1 MRANKMKGVNGE
13 VLRRKIYTQLLA
25 WKNSKAK
32 KDAILLRGVRQC
44 GKTYIV
50 REFGKREYT
59 SFIEINFIERPDLQ
73 DIFTGNLNVDNMI
86 QQIKLNLPGC
96 EFIPGDTLLFFDEI
110 QDAPNARTSL
120 KFWAQDGRFDCI
132 ASGSLLGIDYKNEVS
147 IPVGYEQQLVM
158 HTLDLEEFL
167 WALEIDMQLQDLL
180 LPYVD
185 GTKRIPDATHNALSK
200 YLQEYMVVGGLPE
213 VVSTYVATKDF
224 YKVHLLQEKIL
235 RDYQDDIAKYA
246 VNQDKIKAKQC
257 FLSIPRQLSKE
268 NHKFQYSVVEKKAT
282 ARKFISSLDWLH
294 NAGLI
299 DFAYNVNSLWF
310 PLKAYVKAEQFRV
323 YLCDIGLLVAMY
335 GYQMKVAILSDALE
349 GPAKG
354 GIYESLVADILAKR
368 GEELYYYKKEDS
380 TLEIEFLLERD
391 CKLVPIEVKARKG
404 ATRSLNELLKMEQI
418 EKGYKLTAQN
428 TGVVDKKITLPLYMS
443 TVI

>member
-1 MRANKMKGVNGE
+1 M
-13 VLRRKIYTQLLA
+13 LRRKIYDKLLA
-25 WKNSKAK
+25 WKKRTGK

-50 REFGKREYT
+50 RAFAKREYK

-73 DIFTGNLNVDNMI
+73 SVFSGNLSVDNMV
-86 QQIKLNLPGC
+86 QQIKLSMPNC
-96 EFIPGDTLLFFDEI
+96 KFIPGKTLLFFDEI

-120 KFWAQDGRFDCI
+120 KFWTEDGRFDCI

-147 IPVGYEQQLVM
+147 IPVGYEQQIVM
-158 HTLDLEEFL
+158 YTMDFEEFL
-167 WALEIDMQLQDLL
+167 WALGVDIDLAEMLKQ
-180 LPYVD
+180 YVD
-185 GTKRIPDATHNALSK
+185 GSKCIPEAMHNSLSK
-200 YLQEYMVVGGLPE
+200 YLQEYMAVGGLPE
-213 VVSTYVATKDF
+213 VVSTYVKSKDF
-224 YKVHLLQEKIL
+224 YAVHVLQEKIL

-268 NHKFQYSVVEKKAT
+268 NHKFQYSVVEKKST
-282 ARKFISSLDWLH
+282 ARKFTSSLDWLH

-299 DFAYNVNSLWF
+299 DFAFNINSLWF
-310 PLKAYVKAEQFRV
+310 PLKAYVKEDQFRV

-335 GYQMKVAILSDALE
+335 GYQMKVAILSGALE

-354 GIYESLVADILAKR
+354 GVYESLIADILIKR

-380 TLEIEFLLERD
+380 SLEIEFVLERD
-391 CKLVPIEVKARKG
+391 CKPVPVEVKAKKG
-404 ATRSLNELLKMEQI
+404 STRSLNELLKLEQV

-428 TGVVDKKITLPLYMS
+428 TEVIDKKITLPLYMAI
-443 TVI
+443 VI

>member
-1 MRANKMKGVNGE
+1 M
-13 VLRRKIYTQLLA
+13 LRRKIYDKLLA
-25 WKNSKAK
+25 WKNNKGK

-50 REFGKREYT
+50 REFGKREYKN
-59 SFIEINFIERPDLQ
+59 FIEINFIERPDMQ
-73 DIFTGNLNVDNMI
+73 AVFSGNLDVDNMV
-86 QQIKLNLPGC
+86 QQIKLSMPGC
-96 EFIPGDTLLFFDEI
+96 QFIPGETLLFLDEI
-110 QDAPNARTSL
+110 QDVPNARTSL
-120 KFWAQDGRFDCI
+120 KFWTQDGRFDCI
-132 ASGSLLGIDYKNEVS
+132 ASGSLLGRDYKNEVS
-147 IPVGYEQQLVM
+147 IPVGYERQLIM
-158 HTLDLEEFL
+158 RTLDFEEFI
-167 WALEIDMQLQDLL
+167 WALGAEVNLKEMLA
-180 LPYVD
+180 PYVD
-185 GTKRIPDATHNALSK
+185 GAKRVPEAMHNSLNK

-213 VVSTYVATKDF
+213 VVDTYIATKDF
-224 YKVHLLQEKIL
+224 YQVHLLQEKIL

-246 VNQDKIKAKQC
+246 LNQDKIKAKQC

-282 ARKFISSLDWLH
+282 ARKFTSSLDWLH

-310 PLKAYVKAEQFRV
+310 PLKAHVKEDQFRV

-335 GYQMKVAILSDALE
+335 GYQLKIALLSDALE

-380 TLEIEFLLERD
+380 TLEIEFILERD
-391 CKLVPIEVKARKG
+391 CKLVPVEVKAKKG
-404 ATRSLNELLKMEQI
+404 STRSLNELLKMDNI
-418 EKGYKLTAQN
+418 ERGYKLTAQN
-428 TGVVDKKITLPLYMS
+428 TGVVEKKITLPLYMAA
-443 TVI
+443 II

>member
-1 MRANKMKGVNGE
+1 M
-13 VLRRKIYTQLLA
+13 LRRKIYDKLLA
-25 WKNSKAK
+25 WKKSAGK
-32 KDAILLRGVRQC
+32 KDAVLLRGVRQC

-50 REFGKREYT
+50 REFGKREYKN
-59 SFIEINFIERPDLQ
+59 FIEINFIERPDMQ
-73 DIFTGNLNVDNMI
+73 AVFSGNLDVDSMV
-86 QQIKLNLPGC
+86 QQIKLSMPGC
-96 EFIPGDTLLFFDEI
+96 QFIPGETLLFLDEI

-120 KFWAQDGRFDCI
+120 KFWTQDGRFDCI

-147 IPVGYEQQLVM
+147 IPVGYEQQLIM
-158 HTLDLEEFL
+158 RTLDFEEFL
-167 WALEIDMQLQDLL
+167 WALGVEGNLKEMLA
-180 LPYVD
+180 PYVD
-185 GTKRIPDATHNALSK
+185 GTKRVPEAMHNSLNK

-213 VVSTYVATKDF
+213 VVDTYIATKDF
-224 YKVHLLQEKIL
+224 YQVHLLQEKIL

-246 VNQDKIKAKQC
+246 LNQDKIKAKQC

-282 ARKFISSLDWLH
+282 ARKFTSSLDWLR

-299 DFAYNVNSLWF
+299 DFAYNVNSPWF
-310 PLKAYVKAEQFRV
+310 PLKAYVKEDQFRV

-335 GYQMKVAILSDALE
+335 GYQLKIALLSDALE

-380 TLEIEFLLERD
+380 TLEIEFILERN
-391 CKLVPIEVKARKG
+391 CKLVPVEVKARKG
-404 ATRSLNELLKMEQI
+404 STRSLNELLKMDNI
-418 EKGYKLTAQN
+418 ERGYKLTAQN
-428 TGVVDKKITLPLYMS
+428 TGVVEKKITLPLYMAA
-443 TVI
+443 II

>member
-1 MRANKMKGVNGE
+1 M
-13 VLRRKIYTQLLA
+13 LRRKIYDKLLA
-25 WKNSKAK
+25 WKKRTGK

-50 REFGKREYT
+50 REFGKCEYKN
-59 SFIEINFIERPDLQ
+59 FIEINFIERPDMQ
-73 DIFTGNLNVDNMI
+73 AVFSGNLDVDNMV
-86 QQIKLNLPGC
+86 QQIKLSMPGC
-96 EFIPGDTLLFFDEI
+96 QFIPGETLLFLDEI

-120 KFWAQDGRFDCI
+120 KFWTQDGRFDCI

-147 IPVGYEQQLVM
+147 IPVGYEQQLIM
-158 HTLDLEEFL
+158 RTLDFEEFI
-167 WALEIDMQLQDLL
+167 WALGAEVNLKEMLA
-180 LPYVD
+180 PYVD
-185 GTKRIPDATHNALSK
+185 GAKRVPEAMHNSLNK

-213 VVSTYVATKDF
+213 VVDTYIATKDF
-224 YKVHLLQEKIL
+224 YQVHLLQEKIL

-246 VNQDKIKAKQC
+246 LNQDKIKAKQC

-282 ARKFISSLDWLH
+282 ARKFTSSLDWLH

-299 DFAYNVNSLWF
+299 DFAYNVNSPWF
-310 PLKAYVKAEQFRV
+310 PLKAYVKEDQFRV

-335 GYQMKVAILSDALE
+335 GYQMKIALLSDALE

-380 TLEIEFLLERD
+380 TLEIEFILERE
-391 CKLVPIEVKARKG
+391 CKLVPVEVKARKG
-404 ATRSLNELLKMEQI
+404 STRSLNELLKMDNI
-418 EKGYKLTAQN
+418 ERGYKLTAQN
-428 TGVVDKKITLPLYMS
+428 TGVVEKKITLPLYMAA
-443 TVI
+443 II

>member
-1 MRANKMKGVNGE
+1 M
-13 VLRRKIYTQLLA
+13 LRRKIYDKLLA
-25 WKNSKAK
+25 WKNNKGK

-50 REFGKREYT
+50 REFGKREYKN
-59 SFIEINFIERPDLQ
+59 FIEINFIERPDMQ
-73 DIFTGNLNVDNMI
+73 AVFSGNLDVDNMV
-86 QQIKLNLPGC
+86 QQIKLSMPGC
-96 EFIPGDTLLFFDEI
+96 QFIPGETLLFLDEI

-120 KFWAQDGRFDCI
+120 KFWTQDGRFDCI

-147 IPVGYEQQLVM
+147 IPVGYEQQLIM
-158 HTLDLEEFL
+158 RTLDFEEFI
-167 WALEIDMQLQDLL
+167 WALGAEVNLKEMLA
-180 LPYVD
+180 PYVD
-185 GTKRIPDATHNALSK
+185 GAKRVPEAMHNSLNK

-213 VVSTYVATKDF
+213 VVDTYIATKDF
-224 YKVHLLQEKIL
+224 YQVHLLQEKIL
-235 RDYQDDIAKYA
+235 RDYQDDIAKYTL
-246 VNQDKIKAKQC
+246 NQDKIKAKQC

-282 ARKFISSLDWLH
+282 ARKFTSSLDWLH

-299 DFAYNVNSLWF
+299 DFAYNVNSPWF
-310 PLKAYVKAEQFRV
+310 PLKAYVKEDQFRV

-335 GYQMKVAILSDALE
+335 GYQLKIALLSDALE

-380 TLEIEFLLERD
+380 TLEIEFILERD
-391 CKLVPIEVKARKG
+391 CKLVPVEVKARKG
-404 ATRSLNELLKMEQI
+404 STRSLNELLKMDNI
-418 EKGYKLTAQN
+418 ERGYKLTAQN
-428 TGVVDKKITLPLYMS
+428 TGVVEKKITLPLYMAA
-443 TVI
+443 II

>member
-1 MRANKMKGVNGE
+1 M
-13 VLRRKIYTQLLA
+13 LRRKIYDKLFA
-25 WKNSKAK
+25 WKKSAGK

-50 REFGKREYT
+50 REFGKREYKN
-59 SFIEINFIERPDLQ
+59 FIEINFIERPDMQ
-73 DIFTGNLNVDNMI
+73 AVFSGNLDVDSMV
-86 QQIKLNLPGC
+86 QQIKLSMPGC
-96 EFIPGDTLLFFDEI
+96 QFIPGETLLFLDEI

-120 KFWAQDGRFDCI
+120 KFWTQDGRFDCI

-147 IPVGYEQQLVM
+147 IPVGYEQQLIM
-158 HTLDLEEFL
+158 RTLDFEEFL
-167 WALEIDMQLQDLL
+167 WALGVEGNLKEMLA
-180 LPYVD
+180 PYVD
-185 GTKRIPDATHNALSK
+185 GTKRVPEAMHNSLNK

-213 VVSTYVATKDF
+213 VVDTYIATKDF
-224 YKVHLLQEKIL
+224 YQVHLLQEKIL

-246 VNQDKIKAKQC
+246 LNQDKIKAKQC

-282 ARKFISSLDWLH
+282 ARKFTSSLDWLH

-299 DFAYNVNSLWF
+299 AFAYNVNSPWF
-310 PLKAYVKAEQFRV
+310 PLKAYVKEDQFRV

-335 GYQMKVAILSDALE
+335 GYQLKIALLSDALE

-380 TLEIEFLLERD
+380 TLEIEFILERD
-391 CKLVPIEVKARKG
+391 CKLVPVEVKARKG
-404 ATRSLNELLKMEQI
+404 STRSLNELLKMDNI
-418 EKGYKLTAQN
+418 ERGYKLTAQN
-428 TGVVDKKITLPLYMS
+428 TGVVEKKITLPLYMA
-443 TVI
+443 TII

>member
-1 MRANKMKGVNGE
+1 M
-13 VLRRKIYTQLLA
+13 LRRKIYDKLLA
-25 WKNSKAK
+25 WKKRTGK

-50 REFGKREYT
+50 REFGKREYKN
-59 SFIEINFIERPDLQ
+59 FIEINFIERPDMQ
-73 DIFTGNLNVDNMI
+73 AVFSGNLDVDNMV
-86 QQIKLNLPGC
+86 QQIKLSMPGC
-96 EFIPGDTLLFFDEI
+96 QFIPGETLLFLDEI

-120 KFWAQDGRFDCI
+120 KFWTQDGRFDCI

-147 IPVGYEQQLVM
+147 IPVGYEQQLIM
-158 HTLDLEEFL
+158 RTLDFEEFI
-167 WALEIDMQLQDLL
+167 WAFGAEVNLKEMLA
-180 LPYVD
+180 PYVD
-185 GTKRIPDATHNALSK
+185 GAKRVPEAMHNSLNK

-213 VVSTYVATKDF
+213 VVDTYIATKDF
-224 YKVHLLQEKIL
+224 YQVHLLQEKIL

-246 VNQDKIKAKQC
+246 LNQDKIKAKQC

-282 ARKFISSLDWLH
+282 ARKFTSSLDWLH

-299 DFAYNVNSLWF
+299 DFAYNVNSPWF
-310 PLKAYVKAEQFRV
+310 PLKAYVKEDQFRV

-335 GYQMKVAILSDALE
+335 GYQLKIALLSDALE

-380 TLEIEFLLERD
+380 TLEIEFILERD
-391 CKLVPIEVKARKG
+391 CKLVPVEVKARKG
-404 ATRSLNELLKMEQI
+404 STRSLNELLKMDNI
-418 EKGYKLTAQN
+418 ERGYKLTAQN
-428 TGVVDKKITLPLYMS
+428 TGVVEKKITLPLYMAA
-443 TVI
+443 II

>member
-1 MRANKMKGVNGE
+1 M
-13 VLRRKIYTQLLA
+13 LRRKIYDKLLA
-25 WKNSKAK
+25 WENNKGK

-50 REFGKREYT
+50 REFGKREYKN
-59 SFIEINFIERPDLQ
+59 FIEINFIERPDMQ
-73 DIFTGNLNVDNMI
+73 AVFSGNLDVDNMV
-86 QQIKLNLPGC
+86 QQIKLSMPGC
-96 EFIPGDTLLFFDEI
+96 QFIPGETLLFLDEI

-120 KFWAQDGRFDCI
+120 KFWTQDGRFDCI

-147 IPVGYEQQLVM
+147 IPVGYEQQLIM
-158 HTLDLEEFL
+158 RTLDFEEFI
-167 WALEIDMQLQDLL
+167 WALGAEVNLKEMLA
-180 LPYVD
+180 PYVD
-185 GTKRIPDATHNALSK
+185 GAKRVPEAMHNSLNK
-200 YLQEYMVVGGLPE
+200 YLQEYMVDGGLPE
-213 VVSTYVATKDF
+213 VVDTYIATKDF
-224 YKVHLLQEKIL
+224 YQVHLLQEKIL

-246 VNQDKIKAKQC
+246 LNQDKIKAKQC

-282 ARKFISSLDWLH
+282 ARKFTSSLDWLH

-299 DFAYNVNSLWF
+299 DFAYNVNSPWF
-310 PLKAYVKAEQFRV
+310 PLKAYVKEDQFRV

-335 GYQMKVAILSDALE
+335 GYQLKIALLSDALE

-380 TLEIEFLLERD
+380 TLEIEFILERD
-391 CKLVPIEVKARKG
+391 CKLVPVEVKARKG
-404 ATRSLNELLKMEQI
+404 STRSLNELLKMDNI
-418 EKGYKLTAQN
+418 ERGYKLTAQN
-428 TGVVDKKITLPLYMS
+428 TGVVEKKITLPLYMAAI
-443 TVI
+443 V

>member
-1 MRANKMKGVNGE
+1 M
-13 VLRRKIYTQLLA
+13 LRRKIYDKLLA
-25 WKNSKAK
+25 WKNNKGK

-50 REFGKREYT
+50 REFGKREYKN
-59 SFIEINFIERPDLQ
+59 FIEINFIERPDMQ
-73 DIFTGNLNVDNMI
+73 AVFSENLDVDSMV
-86 QQIKLNLPGC
+86 QQIKLSMPGC
-96 EFIPGDTLLFFDEI
+96 QFIPGETLLFLDEI

-120 KFWAQDGRFDCI
+120 KFWTQDGRFDCI

-147 IPVGYEQQLVM
+147 IPVGYEQQLIM
-158 HTLDLEEFL
+158 RTLDFEEFI
-167 WALEIDMQLQDLL
+167 WALGAEVNLKEMLA
-180 LPYVD
+180 PYVD
-185 GTKRIPDATHNALSK
+185 GAKRVPEAMHNSLNK

-213 VVSTYVATKDF
+213 VVDTYIATKDF
-224 YKVHLLQEKIL
+224 YQVHLLQEKIL

-246 VNQDKIKAKQC
+246 LNQDKIKAKQC

-282 ARKFISSLDWLH
+282 ARKFTSSLDWLH

-299 DFAYNVNSLWF
+299 DFAYNVNSPWF
-310 PLKAYVKAEQFRV
+310 PLKAYVKEDQFRV

-335 GYQMKVAILSDALE
+335 GYQLKIALLSDALE

-380 TLEIEFLLERD
+380 TLEIEFILERD
-391 CKLVPIEVKARKG
+391 CKLVPVEVKARKG
-404 ATRSLNELLKMEQI
+404 STRSLNELLKMDNI
-418 EKGYKLTAQN
+418 ERGYKLTAQN
-428 TGVVDKKITLPLYMS
+428 TGVVEKKITLPLYMAA
-443 TVI
+443 II

>member
-1 MRANKMKGVNGE
+1 M
-13 VLRRKIYTQLLA
+13 LRRKIYDKLLA
-25 WKNSKAK
+25 WKKSAGK

-50 REFGKREYT
+50 REFGKREYKN
-59 SFIEINFIERPDLQ
+59 FIEINFIERPDMQ
-73 DIFTGNLNVDNMI
+73 AVFSGNLDVDNMV
-86 QQIKLNLPGC
+86 QQIKLSMPGC
-96 EFIPGDTLLFFDEI
+96 QFIPGETLLFLDEI

-120 KFWAQDGRFDCI
+120 KFWTQDGRFDCI

-147 IPVGYEQQLVM
+147 IPVGYEQQLIM
-158 HTLDLEEFL
+158 RTLDFEEFI
-167 WALEIDMQLQDLL
+167 WALGVEVNLKEMLA
-180 LPYVD
+180 PYVD
-185 GTKRIPDATHNALSK
+185 GAKRVPEAMHNSLNK

-213 VVSTYVATKDF
+213 VVDTYIATKDF
-224 YKVHLLQEKIL
+224 YQVHLLQEKIL

-246 VNQDKIKAKQC
+246 LNQDKIKAKQC

-282 ARKFISSLDWLH
+282 ARKFTSSLDWLH

-299 DFAYNVNSLWF
+299 DFAYNVNSPWF
-310 PLKAYVKAEQFRV
+310 PLKAYVKEDQFRV

-335 GYQMKVAILSDALE
+335 GYQLKIALLSDALE

-380 TLEIEFLLERD
+380 TLEIEFILERD
-391 CKLVPIEVKARKG
+391 CKLVPVEVKARKG
-404 ATRSLNELLKMEQI
+404 STRSLNELLKMDNI
-418 EKGYKLTAQN
+418 ERGYKLTAQN
-428 TGVVDKKITLPLYMS
+428 TGVVEKKITLPLYMAA
-443 TVI
+443 II

>member
-1 MRANKMKGVNGE
+1 M
-13 VLRRKIYTQLLA
+13 LRRKIYDKLLA
-25 WKNSKAK
+25 WKNNQGK

-50 REFGKREYT
+50 REFGKREYKN
-59 SFIEINFIERPDLQ
+59 FIEINFIERPDMQAVFSGSL
-73 DIFTGNLNVDNMI
+73 DVDNMV
-86 QQIKLNLPGC
+86 QQIKLSMPGC
-96 EFIPGDTLLFFDEI
+96 QFIPGETLLFLDEI

-120 KFWAQDGRFDCI
+120 KFWTQDGRFDCI

-147 IPVGYEQQLVM
+147 IPVGYEQQLIM
-158 HTLDLEEFL
+158 RTLDFEEFI
-167 WALEIDMQLQDLL
+167 WALGAEVNLKEMLA
-180 LPYVD
+180 PYVD
-185 GTKRIPDATHNALSK
+185 GAKRVPEAMHNSLNK

-213 VVSTYVATKDF
+213 VVDTYIATKDF
-224 YKVHLLQEKIL
+224 YQVHLLQEKIL

-246 VNQDKIKAKQC
+246 LNQDKIKAKQC

-282 ARKFISSLDWLH
+282 ARKFTSSLDWLH

-299 DFAYNVNSLWF
+299 DFAYNVNSPWF
-310 PLKAYVKAEQFRV
+310 PLKAYVKEDQFRV

-335 GYQMKVAILSDALE
+335 GYQLKIALLSDALE

-380 TLEIEFLLERD
+380 TLEIEFILERD
-391 CKLVPIEVKARKG
+391 CKLVPVEVKARKG
-404 ATRSLNELLKMEQI
+404 STRSLNELLKMDNI
-418 EKGYKLTAQN
+418 ERGYKLTAQN
-428 TGVVDKKITLPLYMS
+428 TGVVEKKITLPLYMA
-443 TVI
+443 TII